1 MEPDVGGSSPPS
13 CTKTMNKKTFKPS
26 SELPAGFADRQEE
39 ELLIR
44 DFLISNI
51 KKIMSKY
58 GFQYLETPSFEYTD
72 SIGKFLP
79 DKERP
84 SEGVFSFEDEKEWL
98 SLRYDLTAPL
108 ARYSAK
114 NFDSIP
120 RPFKR
125 YQLGTVWR
133 NEKPGPGRF
142 REFLQFDADY
152 IGTSNLFADSELCFL
167 ISEILTSCGL
177 EKNEFIIKVSNRK
190 LTKGLLEQLN
200 INEEQKQ
207 SITLRA
213 IDKLDRVGIE
223 GVRYLLGEGRKDRS
237 GDFTKGAELKDNQIT
252 KIIDFLNIKKLSENN
267 FEKIKAIANN
277 NETMMTGINEL
288 ILIKKYFSLFNFE
301 NYNFDTTLVRGLEY
315 YTGPI
320 FEANL
325 TFKVTNNKGQ
335 EIEFGS
341 IGGGGRY
348 DDLVKRFNNQDC
360 PSTGISV
367 GLDRLIYAIIQKNKI
382 KVEKNCPI
390 LICVFDEKYMDY
402 YIKILNLLRFEN
414 ISAEIYSGNSNIKSQ
429 LKYADKRGCKFVI
442 LCGDD
447 EIAKNL
453 ITIKN
458 LSIGKKVS
466 EDLKDRDDWKQ
477 STEAQKTM
485 PFDQLI
491 SEIKK

>member
-1 MEPDVGGSSPPS
+1 MEPDVGGSNPPS
-13 CTKTMNKKTFKPS
+13 CTKTMNKKTFKPT
-26 SELPAGFADRQEE
+26 SELPNGFADRQEE

-44 DFLISNI
+44 DLLISNI

-79 DKERP
+79 DKDRP
-84 SEGVFSFEDEKEWL
+84 SEGVFSFEDEKKWL

-114 NFDSIP
+114 NFDSLP

-125 YQLGTVWR
+125 FQLGTVWR

-152 IGTSNLFADSELCFL
+152 IGTNNLFSDAELCFL
-167 ISEILTSCGL
+167 ISEILNNCGL
-177 EKNEFIIKVSNRK
+177 EKSEYIIKISNRK
-190 LTKGLLEQLN
+190 LSKGLLEKLN
-200 INEEQKQ
+200 ITDEQKQ

-213 IDKLDRVGIE
+213 IDKLDRVGVE
-223 GVRYLLGEGRKDRS
+223 GVQYLLGKGRKDKS
-237 GDFTKGAELKDNQIT
+237 GDFTKGAELEESQI
-252 KIIDFLNIKKLSENN
+252 KEIIKFLNIKNLSDKN
-267 FEKIKAIANN
+267 FERIKEIATDNKSMN
-277 NETMMTGINEL
+277 DGIKEL
-288 ILIKKYFSLFNFE
+288 ELMEKYFSLFNFT
-301 NYNFDTTLVRGLEY
+301 NYIFDPTVVRGLEY

-325 TFKVTNNKGQ
+325 TFGVKNNKGQ

-341 IGGGGRY
+341 VGGGGRY

-367 GLDRLIYAIIQKNKI
+367 GLDRLIYAILQKNKI
-382 KVEKNCPI
+382 KAEKKNPV
-390 LICVFDEKYMDY
+390 LICVFDEKYMDF
-402 YIKILNLLRFEN
+402 YIKILNVLRSKN
-414 ISAEIYSGNSNIKSQ
+414 ISAEIYSGSSNIKSQ
-429 LKYADKRGCKFVI
+429 FKYADKRGCDFVI

-447 EIAKNL
+447 EVSKNVV
-453 ITIKN
+453 TIKN
-458 LSIGKKVS
+458 LNVGKQMS
-466 EDLKDRDDWKQ
+466 ENIKDRSEWKQ
-477 STEAQKTM
+477 SSEAQKTVA
-485 PFDQLI
+485 FDQLLN
-491 SEIKK
+491 EIK

>member
-1 MEPDVGGSSPPS
+1 
-13 CTKTMNKKTFKPS
+13 MNKKTFKPS

-223 GVRYLLGEGRKDRS
+223 GVRYLLGEGRKDKS

-277 NETMMTGINEL
+277 NETMLAGINEL

-341 IGGGGRY
+341 SY
-348 DDLVKRFNNQDC
+348 
-360 PSTGISV
+360 
-367 GLDRLIYAIIQKNKI
+367 
-382 KVEKNCPI
+382 PI
-390 LICVFDEKYMDY
+390 
-402 YIKILNLLRFEN
+402 
-414 ISAEIYSGNSNIKSQ
+414 
-429 LKYADKRGCKFVI
+429 
-442 LCGDD
+442 
-447 EIAKNL
+447 
-453 ITIKN
+453 
-458 LSIGKKVS
+458 
-466 EDLKDRDDWKQ
+466 
-477 STEAQKTM
+477 
-485 PFDQLI
+485 
-491 SEIKK
+491 

>member
-1 MEPDVGGSSPPS
+1 
-13 CTKTMNKKTFKPS
+13 MNKKTFKPT
-26 SELPAGFADRQEE
+26 SELPNGFTDRQEE

-44 DFLISNI
+44 DLLISNI

-79 DKERP
+79 DKDRP
-84 SEGVFSFEDEKEWL
+84 SEGVFSFEDEKKWL

-108 ARYSAK
+108 ARYAAK
-114 NFDSIP
+114 NFDSLP

-125 YQLGTVWR
+125 FQLGTVWR

-152 IGTSNLFADSELCFL
+152 IGTSNLFSDAELCFL

-177 EKNEFIIKVSNRK
+177 ETNEFNIKISNRK
-190 LTKGLLEQLN
+190 LSKGLLEKIN
-200 INEEQKQ
+200 IIDEQKQ
-207 SITLRA
+207 SIALRA

-223 GVRYLLGEGRKDRS
+223 GVQYLLGKGRKDKS
-237 GDFTKGAELKDNQIT
+237 GDFTQGAELEESQI
-252 KIIDFLNIKKLSENN
+252 KEIINFLNIKNLSDNN
-267 FEKIKAIANN
+267 FERIREIAAINKNMNDGIK
-277 NETMMTGINEL
+277 EL
-288 ILIKKYFSLFNFE
+288 ELMEKYFSLFNFK
-301 NYNFDTTLVRGLEY
+301 NYIFDPTVVRGLEY

-325 TFKVTNNKGQ
+325 TFGVKNNKGQ

-341 IGGGGRY
+341 VGGGGRY

-367 GLDRLIYAIIQKNKI
+367 GLDRLIYAILQKNKI
-382 KVEKNCPI
+382 KAEKKNPV
-390 LICVFDEKYMDY
+390 LICVFDEKYMDF
-402 YIKILNLLRFEN
+402 YIKILNVLRSEN
-414 ISAEIYSGNSNIKSQ
+414 ISAEIYSGSSNIKSQ
-429 LKYADKRGCKFVI
+429 FKYADKRGCDFVI

-447 EIAKNL
+447 EVSKNVV
-453 ITIKN
+453 TIKN
-458 LSIGKKVS
+458 LNVGKQMS
-466 EDLKDRDDWKQ
+466 ANIKDRSEWKQ
-477 STEAQKTM
+477 SSEAQKTVA
-485 PFDQLI
+485 FDQLLN
-491 SEIKK
+491 EIK